1 MCAREIDRVRETNRK
16 RVNNTHTDTKTERCE
31 IYMRERERARDVRY
45 IVRDKVI
52 ETNRS
57 KDRQTDRQRE
67 RRGGGREREQERV
80 REI

>member
-1 MCAREIDRVRETNRK
+1 
-16 RVNNTHTDTKTERCE
+16 
-31 IYMRERERARDVRY
+31 MRERERARDVRY

-57 KDRQTDRQRE
+57 KDRQTDRQTDRE
-67 RRGGGREREQERV
+67 KGGGREREQERV